1 VTARRNFSDLIN
13 YIKRLVDYAI
23 LALQLTADQAMI
35 RDAVRDFVVR
45 ERIRERAGEWDRDAT
60 FPMDAWKQ
68 LAATGWC
75 GLGVPEEYGG
85 ADGGVVDLAIVIEE
99 LARGDAS
106 FASTYMAN
114 QFSGVRTIA
123 AHGTEAQKAEYL
135 PKLAAGEVMF
145 AIGITEPDGG
155 TDVLSVLRTSAV
167 VDGGEWVIN
176 GSKMFTTGATYSDYI
191 MLLARTEKDP
201 PKKTLG
207 LTLLIVPTDAPG
219 VEIQKLP
226 MMSARASETTQTFYS
241 DVRIPLDSVLGEP
254 GRGFYHLI
262 DSLNNERILLSAMS
276 LGAARQALD
285 TAVEFAN
292 SRRAFGRSV
301 GGFQAI
307 QHKVAR
313 CAMQLEAAR
322 LLTYHA
328 ADLQERGEPCQAEAA
343 MAKVMTSEVA
353 WETAFQGTRLMGGL
367 GVSLEYDMQRYLR
380 DAWPPMN
387 GPMTNEQALNI
398 IGESLG
404 LERSY

>member
-1 VTARRNFSDLIN
+1 MEFTSEQMML
-13 YIKRLVDYAI
+13 
-23 LALQLTADQAMI
+23 

-45 ERIRERAGEWDRDAT
+45 ERIRERAREWDREAR

-75 GLGVPEEYGG
+75 GLGVPEEFGG
-85 ADGGVVDLAIVIEE
+85 GSGSVIDLAVVIEQ
-99 LARGDAS
+99 LARGDSS

-123 AHGTEAQKAEYL
+123 AHGSDAQKAEFL
-135 PKLAAGEVMF
+135 PKLASGEVMF

-155 TDVLSVLRTSAV
+155 TDVLSVLRTNAV
-167 VDGGEWVIN
+167 LEGEEWVVN
-176 GSKMFTTGATYSDYI
+176 GAKIYTTGATYSDYI
-191 MLLARTEKDP
+191 LLLARTEKEA

-207 LTLLIVPTDAPG
+207 LTLFIVPTDAPG
-219 VEIQKLP
+219 VEIQKLE
-226 MMSARASETTQTFYS
+226 MMSSRASETTQTFYR
-241 DVRIPLDSVLGEP
+241 DVRLPAAAVLGEP
-254 GRGFYHLI
+254 GRGFYHLL
-262 DSLNNERILLSAMS
+262 DSLNNERILLAAMS
-276 LGAARQALD
+276 LGSAQQALD
-285 TAVEFAN
+285 TAIEYAN
-292 SRRAFGRSV
+292 NRRAFGRTV

-322 LLTYHA
+322 LMTYHA

-353 WETAFQGTRLMGGL
+353 WETAFQGTRLMGGF
-367 GVSLEYDMQRYLR
+367 GISLENDMQRYLR
-380 DAWPPMN
+380 DAWPPLN

>member
-1 VTARRNFSDLIN
+1 ML
-13 YIKRLVDYAI
+13 
-23 LALQLTADQAMI
+23 
-35 RDAVRDFVVR
+35 RDAVRDFVAR
-45 ERIRERAGEWDRDAT
+45 ERMRERSRDWDREAK
-60 FPMDAWKQ
+60 FPTDLWRK

-75 GLGVPEEYGG
+75 GLGVPSDYGG
-85 ADGGVVDLAIVIEE
+85 GDGRVADLAVVIEE
-99 LARGDAS
+99 LAKGDPS

-123 AHGTEAQKAEYL
+123 AHGTDAQKQEYL
-135 PKLAAGEVMF
+135 PRLASGDVMF

-155 TDVLSVLRTSAV
+155 TDVLSVMRTNAV
-167 VDGGEWVIN
+167 RDGEEWVIN
-176 GSKMFTTGATYSDYI
+176 GSKMYTTGATYSDYVL
-191 MLLARTEKDP
+191 LLAVTEKDA

-207 LTLLIVPTDAPG
+207 KTLFIVPTDAPG
-219 VEIQKLP
+219 LEIQKLE
-226 MMSARASETTQTFYS
+226 MMSSRASETTQTFYT
-241 DVRIPLDSVLGEP
+241 DVRVPADAVLGEV
-254 GRGFYHLI
+254 GRGFYHLL
-262 DSLNNERILLSAMS
+262 DSLNNERILLAAMS
-276 LGAARQALD
+276 LGAARQSLD
-285 TAVEFAN
+285 EAVEYASN
-292 SRRAFGRSV
+292 RRAFGRTV

-307 QHKVAR
+307 QHKLAR

-322 LLTYHA
+322 LMTYHA

-353 WETAFQGTRLMGGL
+353 WEIAFQGTRLMGGM
-367 GVSLEYDMQRYLR
+367 GISLENDMQRYLR

>member
-1 VTARRNFSDLIN
+1 MGIE
-13 YIKRLVDYAI
+13 
-23 LALQLTADQAMI
+23 LTPDQVLL
-35 RDAVRDFVVR
+35 RDAVRDFVSR
-45 ERIRERAGEWDRDAT
+45 EKIRERAKEWDKTAT

-68 LAATGWC
+68 LAATGMC

-85 ADGGVVDLAIVIEE
+85 ASGSVTDLAVVIEE
-99 LARGDAS
+99 LAKGDAS

-123 AHGTEAQKAEYL
+123 AHGSAAQKQEFL
-135 PKLAAGEVMF
+135 PRLAAGEVMF

-155 TDVLSVLRTSAV
+155 TDVLSVMRTNAV
-167 VDGGEWVIN
+167 LDGDEYVVN
-176 GSKMFTTGATYSDYI
+176 GSKMYTTGATYSDYV
-191 MLLARTEKDP
+191 LLLVRTEKEP
-201 PKKTLG
+201 EKKTLG

-219 VEIQKLP
+219 VEIQKVP
-226 MMSARASETTQTFYS
+226 TMSARASETTQTFYS
-241 DVRIPLDSVLGEP
+241 DVRVPRDAVIGTP
-254 GRGFYHLI
+254 GRGFYHLL

-276 LGAARQALD
+276 LGAAQQALD

-328 ADLQERGEPCQAEAA
+328 AELQQRGEPCQAEAA

-367 GVSLEYDMQRYLR
+367 GIALEYDMQRYLR